1 MSEEI
6 TNHYFY
12 IETKNSR
19 VSQCGVKARSKTLA
33 RKLVEGT
40 YNCKIKSIVK
50 GNSYPPEYNDEA
62 PTIEMTMFS

>member
-1 MSEEI
+1 MSEET
-6 TNHYFY
+6 TNYYFY

-19 VSQCGVKARSKTLA
+19 VSQCGVKARSEIVA
-33 RKLVEGT
+33 RKLVEDT
-40 YNCKIKSIVK
+40 YSCKINSIVK